1 MNVPPSEYVR
11 SPAQRLQQFAAG
23 CLAAVGMRQDH
34 ADQLARLL
42 THSDLRGVRSHGTR
56 QICERPPF
64 GDGYCQVIK
73 KRLVNPDPQ
82 LTVASETE
90 NSVLVDG
97 DGSLG
102 YAPMMM
108 ATEAAIEKAKKHGMA
123 MGATVHIGHYGAAG
137 NYVRRAMEEGMIAF
151 SVQGSPTPEGRRKLP
166 VEERRPAARWGNPPF
181 CFGLPSQDE
190 APLVLD
196 MATCILADYQHGEEF
211 DALEE
216 LIPGAFFKSLGL
228 TAVAQA
234 LGGPFVGADGE
245 KAEAMRQEW
254 PRASQGGLIIVFNAG
269 MFAPEKEVRHG
280 IDNLMFGVNA
290 TLMPIRGFDE
300 AGLPG
305 SVEARL
311 EQDYRSQ
318 GVAVGSD
325 DVALLNNTAEYCGV
339 EPLM

>member
-1 MNVPPSEYVR
+1 M
-11 SPAQRLQQFAAG
+11 
-23 CLAAVGMRQDH
+23 
-34 ADQLARLL
+34 
-42 THSDLRGVRSHGTR
+42 
-56 QICERPPF
+56 
-64 GDGYCQVIK
+64 
-73 KRLVNPDPQ
+73 
-82 LTVASETE
+82 
-90 NSVLVDG
+90 
-97 DGSLG
+97 
-102 YAPMMM
+102 
-108 ATEAAIEKAKKHGMA
+108 
-123 MGATVHIGHYGAAG
+123 
-137 NYVRRAMEEGMIAF
+137 
-151 SVQGSPTPEGRRKLP
+151 P

-280 IDNLMFGVNA
+280 I
-290 TLMPIRGFDE
+290 R
-300 AGLPG
+300 
-305 SVEARL
+305 
-311 EQDYRSQ
+311 
-318 GVAVGSD
+318 
-325 DVALLNNTAEYCGV
+325 VALTPNKIGRAHV
-339 EPLM
+339 